1 MTLKINME
9 ASNSLPKFLAH
20 TLQNVTSCPDI
31 KSALLQGVLLVTSF
45 GGGEE
50 GGEGYGSGSSQ
61 TKDFQEVVIKYC

>member
-45 GGGEE
+45 GGGRR
-50 GGEGYGSGSSQ
+50 GGRGTVLGRRRL
-61 TKDFQEVVIKYC
+61 KIFKK